1 MYCSQGESC
10 SIHSSSFYILVGL
23 PSELTKDGLEISFAT
38 NHLGPFLLTTLLLGN
53 DLHSLWLTMMSRSV
67 VPTAVADLS
76 SVSDLMKRSAPARI
90 VNLSSF
96 NHKKG
101 TVDFSHFHGK
111 NLSCSM
117 DRIYNNTKLHIVLL
131 TNELARVLQGTG
143 WLKFKKNQA
152 LVVFSP
158 LLVLLKEFSL

>member
-1 MYCSQGESC
+1 
-10 SIHSSSFYILVGL
+10 
-23 PSELTKDGLEISFAT
+23 
-38 NHLGPFLLTTLLLGN
+38 
-53 DLHSLWLTMMSRSV
+53 
-67 VPTAVADLS
+67 
-76 SVSDLMKRSAPARI
+76 MKRSAPARI

-111 NLSCSM
+111 NLSRGM

-143 WLKFKKNQA
+143 WLKFKENQA
-152 LVVFSP
+152 VVVFSP
-158 LLVLLKEFSL
+158 LLVLLKGFSMSTQVSLQIQWTLASSPLR